1 MIKKHTSI
9 STESKEYPEMT
20 FEQLK
25 RMVELMNQGISEEE
39 AREEVMKHD

>member
-1 MIKKHTSI
+1 MINKNTSI

-39 AREEVMKHD
+39 AKEEAMKHD

>member
-1 MIKKHTSI
+1 MINKNTNI

-20 FEQLK
+20 FAQLQ

-39 AREEVMKHD
+39 AKEEAMKHD

>member
-20 FEQLK
+20 FTQLK
-25 RMVELMNQGISEEE
+25 RMVELMNQGVSEKE
-39 AREEVMKHD
+39 AREEAMKHD

>member
-1 MIKKHTSI
+1 MKANLNVL
-9 STESKEYPEMT
+9 TEAKEYPDMT

-39 AREEVMKHD
+39 AKARALNND

>member
-9 STESKEYPEMT
+9 STESKEYPDMT

-39 AREEVMKHD
+39 AKARALNND

>member
-1 MIKKHTSI
+1 MIKKHMNI
-9 STESKEYPEMT
+9 STESKEYPNMT

-39 AREEVMKHD
+39 AKEEVMKHD

>member
-1 MIKKHTSI
+1 MKSIVAIKI
-9 STESKEYPEMT
+9 ESKEYPDMT

-39 AREEVMKHD
+39 AKARALNND

>member
-9 STESKEYPEMT
+9 STESKEYPDMT

-25 RMVELMNQGISEEE
+25 LIVELLNQGISEEE
-39 AREEVMKHD
+39 AKEEVIKHD